1 MCDVLVVWVHALQ
14 SGSFQNSKNSTV
26 RKIFTQY
33 NTQESGPLVVLA
45 SLGRTISH
53 TKTLQ

>member
-1 MCDVLVVWVHALQ
+1 MPFNQAV
-14 SGSFQNSKNSTV
+14 FK
-26 RKIFTQY
+26 TQKTQLLENIYKY

-53 TKTLQ
+53 TKALQ